1 MNKQNHFTQLLF
13 LLIGTILFGTYLYS
27 GNEQGGHPPALQTSM
42 ETFSMLKSG
51 AENGDYIRL
60 TSPGYDP
67 VLLRPDLRSIKERSL
82 SAQSLS
88 TNDSTI
94 FYAATPVQ
102 NLQTTLSLNLMRN
115 MMATA
120 GTLPIIP
127 SEDLVI
133 KPQIELVKPIE
144 ANGENLNSA
153 GQ

>member
-1 MNKQNHFTQLLF
+1 MKLLSRIFVFILISNLAFAGSVGGGSVPPSIETQN
-13 LLIGTILFGTYLYS
+13 
-27 GNEQGGHPPALQTSM
+27 
-42 ETFSMLKSG
+42 ETMMMLKSG
-51 AENGDYIRL
+51 AINGDLIRL
-60 TSPGYDP
+60 TTPGYDP

-94 FYAATPVQ
+94 FYAASPAQ
-102 NLQTTLSLNLMRN
+102 NLQTTLSLSLMRN
-115 MMATA
+115 MMATS